1 MICCPV
7 CGSTEMYLVAGG
19 YTGMLYRCKQ
29 CGYEGALVVEDDR
42 DTEERG
48 ANAQGKNE
56 EDSL

>member
-1 MICCPV
+1 
-7 CGSTEMYLVAGG
+7 MYLVAGG